1 MKTRIRQTLLC
12 VATLALAAAAAA
24 QESQAPVQVNVD
36 GLPTH
41 VRNRIIEKAQHGQT
55 AVIQYLQRTQ
65 TVHQLRPES
74 VIRNELQPVVVIPK
88 LAQSDVNREND
99 VNGEK

>member
-1 MKTRIRQTLLC
+1 MKTRIRQTLLF

-65 TVHQLRPES
+65 TVHQLRAES